1 MEAKKIHWK
10 QALELLNDNKSINHD
25 EIEFN
30 EVIHIHD
37 VIIFNKNGIN
47 VPEHLINYDDDN
59 IDCSDIQEITLD
71 DINSGKLI
79 KILPAQIKLDTE
91 TENWIKKSDIN
102 YNELLSN
109 LLRNFYQ
116 SIKTLPNKAAF

>member
-1 MEAKKIHWK
+1 MKAKKVHWK
-10 QALELLNDNKSINHD
+10 QAIELLNNNQLISQN

-30 EVIHIHD
+30 EMIHIHD

-47 VPEHLINYDDDN
+47 VPENLINYDDDN

-79 KILPAQIKLDTE
+79 RVLPAQIKLDSE
-91 TENWIKKSDIN
+91 TENWIKKSNIN
-102 YNELLSN
+102 YNDLLSN
-109 LLRNFYQ
+109 LLKNFYQ
-116 SIKTLPNKAAF
+116 SIKSLPNKAAI